1 MCGDKQKRKK
11 SERRVPIV
19 THGAKD
25 GLANDGEVGK
35 VCLLAHFS
43 FLESMFHLESK
54 TIALLVSFALFK
66 SGLDL
71 WCRNLFR
78 YLRHHVI
85 ETRPA

>member
-1 MCGDKQKRKK
+1 M
-11 SERRVPIV
+11 PIV